1 MEMGDLVY
9 IPQGVEMWR
18 PMDNGMKMII
28 TDKPVTG
35 VFIKHDTRH
44 IYQVYTNAEWQ
55 VQKKHVYPMEG
66 TC

>member
-28 TDKPVTG
+28 TDKPITG
-35 VFIKHDTRH
+35 VFIKHDNRH
-44 IYQVYTNAEWQ
+44 I
-55 VQKKHVYPMEG
+55 
-66 TC
+66 